1 MHRMME
7 RNITDDEIRG
17 YMSEAKIM
25 IVQWGG
31 RRQRFVGEN
40 GMCVVT
46 KIGEDWIYKTAWKK
60 SDYDEMSDKIME
72 AIKNAGL

>member
-1 MHRMME
+1 
-7 RNITDDEIRG
+7 
-17 YMSEAKIM
+17 M

-31 RRQRFVGEN
+31 KRQRFVSED

-46 KIGEDWIYKTAWKK
+46 KSGNDWIYKTTWKK
-60 SDYDEMSDKIME
+60 SDYDEASDKIME